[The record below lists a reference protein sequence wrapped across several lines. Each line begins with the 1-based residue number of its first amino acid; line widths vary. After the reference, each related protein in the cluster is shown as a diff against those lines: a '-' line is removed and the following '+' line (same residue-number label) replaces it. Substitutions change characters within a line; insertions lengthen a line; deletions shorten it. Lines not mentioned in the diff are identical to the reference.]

1 MVNLTISLKIV
12 WHLSCVENTLPT
24 PHTKC
29 IICWL
34 FKTMWMSDDS
44 LKQTRRGIWY
54 ISLWNEGVDRQK
66 SRPDF
71 SLFFASTSSGP
82 SSCTR
87 TIKKRGQGR
96 MNLFSKIGE
105 RNVWVDDSPSCTCSH
120 HRSTHKYVP
129 YFILQHGQDK
139 NYRVTC
145 EAYDN
150 DTDIIMVFPP
160 FHLWIILCK
169 QESSLNKSQ
178 GY

>member
-1 MVNLTISLKIV
+1 MIHFSVKRRSGQAKIPSGF
-12 WHLSCVENTLPT
+12 L
-24 PHTKC
+24 
-29 IICWL
+29 II
-34 FKTMWMSDDS
+34 
-44 LKQTRRGIWY
+44 
-54 ISLWNEGVDRQK
+54 
-66 SRPDF
+66 
-71 SLFFASTSSGP
+71 FASTSSGP
-82 SSCTR
+82 SSCAR

-160 FHLWIILCK
+160 FHL
-169 QESSLNKSQ
+169 
-178 GY
+178 